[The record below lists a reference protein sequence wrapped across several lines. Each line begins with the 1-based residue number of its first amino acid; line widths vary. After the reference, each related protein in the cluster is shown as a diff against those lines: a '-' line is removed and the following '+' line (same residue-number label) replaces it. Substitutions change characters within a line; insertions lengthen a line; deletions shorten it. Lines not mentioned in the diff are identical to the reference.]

1 MDSGPLG
8 PALSSRQSFRKFTDG
23 RITHR
28 CVTLRWSNYGS
39 RTRGPS
45 VLHDQHL
52 IRPCVGFAEVRALN
66 SRSRGHGF
74 DSHPLPIPLK
84 PVKRD
89 KATTRQ
95 SGILCGWSASEM
107 TYIVSSGALNST
119 HSLTRS
125 PGTVYHWTFVRH
137 RYYQRS
143 ETCSRH
149 IFSHVPTSL
158 TNCFQSTSSEH
169 CAAPFSD

>member
-1 MDSGPLG
+1 MRRCRYGNVDSGPLG

-95 SGILCGWSASEM
+95 SGILCGWSGRLE
-107 TYIVSSGALNST
+107 
-119 HSLTRS
+119 
-125 PGTVYHWTFVRH
+125 
-137 RYYQRS
+137 
-143 ETCSRH
+143 
-149 IFSHVPTSL
+149 
-158 TNCFQSTSSEH
+158 QSTTGHSFGTDIINVQKHAQDTSFLTFLLH
-169 CAAPFSD
+169 